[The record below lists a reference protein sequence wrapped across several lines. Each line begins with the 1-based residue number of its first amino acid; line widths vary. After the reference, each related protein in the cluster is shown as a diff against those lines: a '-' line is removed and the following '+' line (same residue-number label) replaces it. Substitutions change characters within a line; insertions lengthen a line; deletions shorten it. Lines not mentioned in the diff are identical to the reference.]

1 MICIRADAQK
11 RVGGLSPVAADV
23 ITIIMHT
30 SEFWPLLSQ
39 FHKTISPLV
48 DAIGNLESRQVTLA
62 DCMLELIRCARDFNR
77 LRLEEDDDYGFWEH
91 AKLSFNRRFHAMN
104 TRVHQLALF
113 LHPFC
118 RKLAIG
124 QAASGRSLEF
134 MIKVALEIAKKWNWP
149 LERAKKLVEDM
160 KTYHVFR
167 GVFSGA
173 AKDGLDWWES
183 LPVTAEEHPLKVLAI
198 ILFSIVPHAA
208 DVE

>member
-91 AKLSFNRRFHAMN
+91 AKLSFNWCFHAMN
-104 TRVHQLALF
+104 TCVHQLALF
-113 LHPFC
+113 LHLFC
-118 RKLAIG
+118 QKLAIG
-124 QAASGRSLEF
+124 RAASGHSLEF
-134 MIKVALEIAKKWNWP
+134 MIKVALKIAKKWN
-149 LERAKKLVEDM
+149 
-160 KTYHVFR
+160 
-167 GVFSGA
+167 
-173 AKDGLDWWES
+173 
-183 LPVTAEEHPLKVLAI
+183 
-198 ILFSIVPHAA
+198 
-208 DVE
+208 